1 MSIQM
6 PKQQI
11 AALPPGA
18 NSPQQAAVINMQ
30 NKNMEQNNANQSLA
44 KGRNR
49 GNRGNR
55 GNKGKKGGG
64 TEMKPVYPQSA
75 ASSGVNDQAKA
86 NFTNISQNNE
96 NTKGDAGAFTKG
108 GRRCNKSKKAGK
120 RTSKRR
126 KTRRHKT
133 RRRRHRK

>member
-1 MSIQM
+1 MSIET

-18 NSPQQAAVINMQ
+18 NSPQQAAIITMQ
-30 NKNMEQNNANQSLA
+30 NKNMEQNNANQTLA
-44 KGRNR
+44 
-49 GNRGNR
+49 
-55 GNKGKKGGG
+55 KGGG

-108 GRRCNKSKKAGK
+108 GRRRNKSKKAGK
-120 RTSKRR
+120 RKSKRR

-133 RRRRHRK
+133 RRRRYKK

>member
-1 MSIQM
+1 MSIET

-18 NSPQQAAVINMQ
+18 NSPQQAAIITMQ
-30 NKNMEQNNANQSLA
+30 NKNIEQNNANQTLA
-44 KGRNR
+44 
-49 GNRGNR
+49 
-55 GNKGKKGGG
+55 KKGGG

-108 GRRCNKSKKAGK
+108 GRRRNKSKKVGK
-120 RTSKRR
+120 RKSKRHKTR
-126 KTRRHKT
+126 RHKTRRHKTRRHKT
-133 RRRRHRK
+133 RRRRYRK